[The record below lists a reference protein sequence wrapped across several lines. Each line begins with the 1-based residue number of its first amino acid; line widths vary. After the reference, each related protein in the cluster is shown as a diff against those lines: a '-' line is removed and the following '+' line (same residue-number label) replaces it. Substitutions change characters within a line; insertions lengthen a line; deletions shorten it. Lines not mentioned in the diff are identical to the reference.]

1 MKINTNPKKIKEVL
15 ERGVEE
21 ILPSKEDL
29 TRLMKKKKI
38 RLYLGVDPT
47 ASKLHLG
54 HTVGLKKLQQF
65 ADLGHEAILVIGT
78 GTVLAGDPSLRESIR
93 PQISEEEIKKNIRT
107 WKKQAGKVLDFSK
120 VKIKYNGDWLR
131 KLNLKDI
138 INLASHISAV
148 KLFQREMFQRRI
160 KKGNTVRA
168 HEILYPLLQG
178 YDSVFMD
185 VDLEIGGTDQVFNM
199 LIGRELKQKML
210 RKEKFVLT
218 FPMVLGTDGQQMSK
232 TSGNCVWLLDSSN
245 QMFGKIMSIHDSLI
259 KKYLELITNLTK
271 KEINGILEKKPHI
284 AKAMLAKEIVKLYH
298 GEKAAI
304 LAEKE
309 FNQVFREKR
318 LPSKIPVFKTTKKV
332 LPILDLLFAAKLVS
346 SRGQGKRLIFQKG
359 VKIDKKTKTDWH
371 EIVKIKDGMILQVG
385 KRKFVKIKR

>member
-93 PQISEEEIKKNIRT
+93 PQISEEEIKKNIGT

-371 EIVKIKDGMILQVG
+371 EIVKIKDGMSLQVG